1 MIEKALIIIIFM
13 YALNFSMLGIQFMY
27 ADVVGHEM
35 VNHEGVPITSNI
47 QNYINIS
54 QLNTTS
60 TNVTGMTS
68 SAVISNPLTAAA
80 EIAWELFLLLTGT
93 YIFSVIHL
101 LGVPSIIVAGMVI
114 LYIIM
119 LSRTIIGYLRGI

>member
-54 QLNTTS
+54 QLYGN
-60 TNVTGMTS
+60 
-68 SAVISNPLTAAA
+68 
-80 EIAWELFLLLTGT
+80 
-93 YIFSVIHL
+93 
-101 LGVPSIIVAGMVI
+101 IVHHNAI
-114 LYIIM
+114 KNYHW
-119 LSRTIIGYLRGI
+119 LS